1 MRWNESYW
9 LRAWKGSCFSRE
21 GTRKFA
27 CSLCRLVNVRASM
40 DGIDMETAVEPIA
53 LFEAWMKAAEAS
65 ELNDASAVA
74 LATATRDGM
83 PSVRM
88 VLMKRVDQRGFCFYT
103 NAESQKG
110 VELAENPR
118 AAMCFH
124 WKTLRRQVRI
134 SGGVS
139 ELSAEEADDY
149 FESRPRLSQ
158 LAAVASEQSRNLA
171 NREVLEARVKELE
184 RAFPEK
190 IPRPTYWI
198 GYLLRPE
205 RIEFWKNGAGRMHD
219 RFLFLRSGE
228 GWRKERLYP

>member
-1 MRWNESYW
+1 M
-9 LRAWKGSCFSRE
+9 G
-21 GTRKFA
+21 
-27 CSLCRLVNVRASM
+27 
-40 DGIDMETAVEPIA
+40 GIDMETAVEPIA
-53 LFEAWMKAAEAS
+53 LFEAWMKAAEES
-65 ELNDASAVA
+65 ELNDATAVA
-74 LATATRDGM
+74 LATAARDGM

-149 FESRPRLSQ
+149 FESRSRLSQ
-158 LAAVASEQSRNLA
+158 LGAAASEQSRVLA
-171 NREVLEARVKELE
+171 GREVLEARVTKLE
-184 RAFPEK
+184 RTFPEK
-190 IPRPTYWI
+190 IPRPAYWR

-205 RIEFWKNGAGRMHD
+205 RIEFWRSGEGRMHD
-219 RFLFLRSGE
+219 RFLFSRSGKE
-228 GWRKERLYP
+228 WRKERLFP

>member
-1 MRWNESYW
+1 
-9 LRAWKGSCFSRE
+9 
-21 GTRKFA
+21 
-27 CSLCRLVNVRASM
+27 M
-40 DGIDMETAVEPIA
+40 DGIEMETADDPIA
-53 LFEAWMKAAEAS
+53 LFVAWMKSAEES
-65 ELNDASAVA
+65 ELNDASATA

-118 AAMCFH
+118 ASMCFH
-124 WKTLRRQVRI
+124 WKSLRRQVRI

-149 FESRPRLSQ
+149 FQNRPRLSQ
-158 LAAVASEQSRNLA
+158 LAAVASQQSRVLA
-171 NREVLEARVKELE
+171 GREVLEDRVKELE
-184 RAFPEK
+184 RVFPDK
-190 IPRPTYWI
+190 IPRPAYWR

-205 RIEFWKNGAGRMHD
+205 RIEFWKSGAGRMHD
-219 RFLFLRSGE
+219 RILFLRSGE